1 LSSFADA
8 DPAFAE
14 FRVIFLALPCKIESE
29 ASVMRSNPF
38 SKLDGFTLVFPV
50 LLILAGLFLLAGP
63 GTGMF
68 SMDTLER
75 YWPLAIVAAG
85 LVELDPMKPEAK

>member
-1 LSSFADA
+1 
-8 DPAFAE
+8 
-14 FRVIFLALPCKIESE
+14 
-29 ASVMRSNPF
+29 
-38 SKLDGFTLVFPV
+38 
-50 LLILAGLFLLAGP
+50 LILAGLFLLAGP